1 MKKFAP
7 YVILFLFALLAWNV
21 FVHGDGMT
29 FNVDGEEI
37 GGPLG
42 ALLGMLFAGGGIM
55 IAGLVM
61 VVVGVIL
68 AVVFAGVGIIVVG
81 ALSVAAL
88 AVVAAVA
95 PLFLPL
101 LLPLAVIWF
110 FVNRSR
116 KHRALRAQAV

>member
-1 MKKFAP
+1 MKKIAP
-7 YVILFLFALLAWNV
+7 YVILFLFAMLAWNV
-21 FVHGDGMT
+21 FLHSGDT
-29 FNVDGEEI
+29 SFNIDGEEV

-61 VVVGVIL
+61 VVVGVVL

-81 ALSVAAL
+81 ALAVAAL
-88 AVVAAVA
+88 AVVAAVS

-116 KHRALRAQAV
+116 KNRALRAQAA